1 MPTPGKLWLTLRSAG
16 ILVLILQAGKMEKR
30 EMSNQERANEMG
42 WQHRVVHG
50 AIGREVREAYS
61 ASSAVPWI
69 LPPIRTPPLGDVLL
83 AQGAMREV
91 RTEDA
96 EQETPL
102 IQGHSDPLPLPLY
115 GLIL

>member
-1 MPTPGKLWLTLRSAG
+1 
-16 ILVLILQAGKMEKR
+16 
-30 EMSNQERANEMG
+30 MSNQERANEMG
-42 WQHRVVHG
+42 WQHRVIHG

-61 ASSAVPWI
+61 ASSAVSWI
-69 LPPIRTPPLGDVLL
+69 LPPIWTPPLGDVLL

-91 RTEDA
+91 RDKDA
-96 EQETPL
+96 EQEAPL